1 VPAATAGFQVTERP
15 SRGQPDEPKPRFT
28 VHAHTI
34 DELQAKVRAAFTRMM
49 EREKHPVK
57 RLEITHRHYE
67 EPPTSAMYI
76 EAVA

>member
-1 VPAATAGFQVTERP
+1 MYKVNVFKLP
-15 SRGQPDEPKPRFT
+15 SGLLVASLDEPKPRFT
-28 VHAHTI
+28 VHAHTME
-34 DELQAKVRAAFTRMM
+34 ELQAKVQAAFTRMM

-57 RLEITHRHYE
+57 SLEITHRHYE